1 MRFVL
6 LALVLNTFLPGPERA
21 RAQERVSSRDIVVA
35 YNTGLRISLAPGV
48 FIPSDGGRVGFSIA
62 GDVRYGF
69 EVGPTVLAPGARVA
83 AFFPSGFFAL
93 TALAT
98 GRITVPVGPLGPYV
112 LGGVGPG
119 YVSDPAR
126 AGLSYLG
133 GGGLMIHIGESFGI
147 GAEAVYFGIAG
158 TDFRALFV
166 GPALLLNF

>member
-6 LALVLNTFLPGPERA
+6 LALVLATLAPCFGSA
-21 RAQERVSSRDIVVA
+21 HAQERMSSRDIVVA
-35 YNTGLRISLAPGV
+35 YNTGLRISIAPGV
-48 FIPSDGGRVGFSIA
+48 FLPSDGGRVGFSIG

-69 EVGPTVLAPGARVA
+69 EIGPTILAPGARVA

-93 TALAT
+93 SALAT
-98 GRITVPVGPLGPYV
+98 GRITIPVGPLGPYL

-119 YVSDPAR
+119 YVSKPSQ

-147 GAEAVYFGIAG
+147 GAEAVYFGITG

-166 GPALLLNF
+166 GPSLLLNF